1 MNLYSIVWNSK
12 NDGFGYDSSG
22 FFVAQDEDW
31 LKSHLGIHDI
41 YEYAITGS
49 TKISK
54 ESKPG
59 WLDENTFIEGK
70 L

>member
-22 FFVAQDEDW
+22 FIVAQDEDW
-31 LKSHLGIHDI
+31 LKSHLAILDI

-49 TKISK
+49 IKISK
-54 ESKPG
+54 DSKPG
-59 WLDENTFIEGK
+59 WISNDTVIEGEI
-70 L
+70 